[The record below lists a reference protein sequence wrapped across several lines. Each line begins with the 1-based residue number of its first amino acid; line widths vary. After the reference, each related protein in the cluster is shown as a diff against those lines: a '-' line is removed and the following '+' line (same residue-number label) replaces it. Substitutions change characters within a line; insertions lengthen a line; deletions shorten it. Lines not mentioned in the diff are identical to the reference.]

1 MNCPD
6 YMEWIARKVDGTLPY
21 DRLEKLDAHLKRCE
35 LCRAELLL
43 QKGIH
48 ESLKREMPSGLSA
61 DFTRRVSKEALSLA
75 GMDKKRWRL
84 PDLVPVFALAAA
96 SVLLIVFRSEV
107 GQFLS
112 PPMQALGDALVAG
125 GAAVEESA
133 VSVLAKVPA
142 VPEGPSA
149 YLEKVFT
156 PAVTTMTAGAVALG
170 TVLWSFSR
178 VRAYLRD

>member
-1 MNCPD
+1 MKCPD
-6 YMEWIARKVDGTLPY
+6 YIEWIAQKVNGTLPF
-21 DRLEKLDAHLKRCE
+21 DHLEKLDAHLKVCE

-61 DFTRRVSKEALSLA
+61 DFTRRVSREALSLA
-75 GMDKKRWRL
+75 GMEKKRWRL
-84 PDLVPVFALAAA
+84 PDLVPVFSLATA

-112 PPMQALGDALVAG
+112 PAMQTLGGALTAG

-133 VSVLAKVPA
+133 AGVLAKVPA
-142 VPEGPSA
+142 VPEGPLF
-149 YLEKVFT
+149 YLERAFT
-156 PAVTTMTAGAVALG
+156 PAVTTMTAGAFALG
-170 TVLWSFSR
+170 MVFWSLSR